1 MTSEGGDFKLSKFNG
16 GNNENF
22 QLWSVRYKAALKSK
36 NVWSVVRPEVDA
48 TSSWTATGG
57 EATEGVEAGAGNQT
71 VNQALKADKAV
82 GIIVASLGDKPLQ
95 AVFVLSVQDDPRE
108 MWKRLQARYS
118 NKSENAKVMVYD
130 KIAAVSLKA
139 DGNVRS
145 LISDLEVLYDQ
156 LLSMGDEV
164 SESQRVAKL
173 LGAVR
178 DEYESVVTALRT
190 VSEKLT
196 WDSVAA
202 RLQDEYDCR
211 VSSSPKNKK
220 KALNAQEVKLRKDR
234 PKCYGCGKVGHKIR
248 DCNTKENDTSGTE
261 SEKVE
266 RRRAK
271 SSSAKKAVDRKD
283 KKKDRTLSVERTAA
297 TQSREMYDR
306 DEAAD
311 EFLIAM

>member
-22 QLWSVRYKAALKSK
+22 QLWSVRCKAALKSK

-57 EATEGVEAGAGNQT
+57 EAAEGVEAGAGNQT

-95 AVFVLSVQDDPRE
+95 AVLSVQDDPRE

-145 LISDLEVLYDQ
+145 LISDLEVLYDR
-156 LLSMGDEV
+156 LLSAGDEV
-164 SESQRVAKL
+164 SESQRVAKQ

-178 DEYESVVTALRT
+178 DEYEFVVTALRT
-190 VSEKLT
+190 FPT
-196 WDSVAA
+196 
-202 RLQDEYDCR
+202 
-211 VSSSPKNKK
+211 SSRGI
-220 KALNAQEVKLRKDR
+220 V
-234 PKCYGCGKVGHKIR
+234 
-248 DCNTKENDTSGTE
+248 
-261 SEKVE
+261 
-266 RRRAK
+266 
-271 SSSAKKAVDRKD
+271 
-283 KKKDRTLSVERTAA
+283 
-297 TQSREMYDR
+297 
-306 DEAAD
+306 
-311 EFLIAM
+311 

>member
-1 MTSEGGDFKLSKFNG
+1 
-16 GNNENF
+16 
-22 QLWSVRYKAALKSK
+22 
-36 NVWSVVRPEVDA
+36 
-48 TSSWTATGG
+48 
-57 EATEGVEAGAGNQT
+57 
-71 VNQALKADKAV
+71 
-82 GIIVASLGDKPLQ
+82 
-95 AVFVLSVQDDPRE
+95 VQDDPRE
-108 MWKRLQARYS
+108 MWKQLQARYS

-145 LISDLEVLYDQ
+145 LISDLEVLYDR

-190 VSEKLT
+190 VSDKLT

-202 RLQDEYDCR
+202 RLQEEYDCR

-220 KALNAQEVKLRKDR
+220 ALNAQEEKQRKDI

-248 DCNTKENDTSGTE
+248 DCNNKEDDTSDTE
-261 SEKVE
+261 SGKKVE
-266 RRRAK
+266 RRRAT
-271 SSSAKKAVDRKD
+271 SSSAKKAADKKD
-283 KKKDRTLSVERTAA
+283 TKKDRKLTSVERTVAM
-297 TQSREMYDR
+297 QSREMYDR

-311 EFLIAM
+311 EF